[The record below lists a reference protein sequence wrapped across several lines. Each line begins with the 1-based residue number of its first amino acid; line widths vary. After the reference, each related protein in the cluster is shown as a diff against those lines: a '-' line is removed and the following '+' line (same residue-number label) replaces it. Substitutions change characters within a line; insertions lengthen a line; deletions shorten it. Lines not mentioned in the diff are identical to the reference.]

1 MCVLRVRVGSSQK
14 KLLSVG
20 SLQALFRARRRAH
33 DLVFVKDLTVR
44 AAFNQPSQQNL
55 LSVFTFVDVSGDGT
69 ISVAEFTAAI
79 RRASMCVGMRW
90 KWEVGGEFMSSGCL
104 ELGIGSAGESRS
116 LHALPLSLSLSLSVA
131 AEPRV
136 T

>member
-1 MCVLRVRVGSSQK
+1 MTLHSPSFVWCVSMCVLRVRVGSSQK

-20 SLQALFRARRRAH
+20 SLQALFRARRRAR

-90 KWEVGGEFMSSGCL
+90 KWEVGGGVHVIWM
-104 ELGIGSAGESRS
+104 LGAGYW
-116 LHALPLSLSLSLSVA
+116 
-131 AEPRV
+131 
-136 T
+136 